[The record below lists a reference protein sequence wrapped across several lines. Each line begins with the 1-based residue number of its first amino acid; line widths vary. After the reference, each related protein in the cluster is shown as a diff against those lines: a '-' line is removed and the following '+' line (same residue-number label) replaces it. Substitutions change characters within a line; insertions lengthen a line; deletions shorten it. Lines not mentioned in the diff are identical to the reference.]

1 MRAPSVAGLLR
12 VAGLAGTLTGCV
24 LAVAALSAK
33 WAVDGPGEGHAP
45 EQNGWHYLDA
55 GAALL
60 TAGCA
65 LVVILAVALAV
76 GPRSRRV
83 SRTAGSGAV
92 ALLLAAVAGV
102 ALLWWLNS
110 LDVSFFTD
118 DDQAVRYD
126 PGPGFQHAIIGL
138 LVAVVGTWVL
148 LAGRWEARPRSRSRR
163 RGAPP
168 PGSGEPSWLAP
179 G

>member
-1 MRAPSVAGLLR
+1 MRAPSVAGVLR
-12 VAGLAGTLTGCV
+12 VAGLAGTLAGCV

-45 EQNGWHYLDA
+45 EQTGWHFLDA
-55 GAALL
+55 GAPLL
-60 TAGCA
+60 VAACG

-76 GPRSRRV
+76 GPRSRKV
-83 SRTAGSGAV
+83 SRTAGGAAV
-92 ALLLAAVAGV
+92 GLLLAALGAV

-110 LDVSFFTD
+110 LDVSLFTD
-118 DDQAVRYD
+118 DDQAMRYD
-126 PGPGFQHAIIGL
+126 PGPGFQHAITGL
-138 LVAVVGTWVL
+138 LVAIIGTWVL
-148 LAGRWEARPRSRSRR
+148 LAGRWEARPRARR

-168 PGSGEPSWLAP
+168 PPSGEPSWLAP

>member
-12 VAGLAGTLTGCV
+12 GTGLAGTLTGCA
-24 LAVAALSAK
+24 LAVVALSAE

-45 EQNGWHYLDA
+45 EQTGWQFLDYSA
-55 GAALL
+55 PLL
-60 TAGCA
+60 TAACV
-65 LVVILAVALAV
+65 LVAILAIALAV

-83 SRTAGSGAV
+83 SRTAGGAAV
-92 ALLLAAVAGV
+92 GLLLAALGGV

-118 DDQAVRYD
+118 DDQAMRYD
-126 PGPGFQHAIIGL
+126 PGPGFEHAITGL
-138 LVAVVGTWVL
+138 LVAVVSTWVL
-148 LAGRWEARPRSRSRR
+148 LAGRWEARPRSRSRHG
-163 RGAPP
+163 GAPP
-168 PGSGEPSWLAP
+168 PASGEPSWLAP